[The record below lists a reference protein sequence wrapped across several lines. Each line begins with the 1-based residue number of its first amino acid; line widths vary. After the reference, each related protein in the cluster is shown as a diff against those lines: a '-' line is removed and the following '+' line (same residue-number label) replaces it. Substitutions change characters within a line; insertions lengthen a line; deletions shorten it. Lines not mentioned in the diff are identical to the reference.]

1 MIFILW
7 LQCMDYNFFFIV
19 LVISLRYICSEKKLI
34 IEKKE
39 EEIFWVLLDQIHVSL
54 VD

>member
-7 LQCMDYNFFFIV
+7 LQCMDYNFFIF
-19 LVISLRYICSEKKLI
+19 LVISLRYICSEKKII
-34 IEKKE
+34 IEKRE
-39 EEIFWVLLDQIHVSL
+39 DEIFWILLDQIYVSL